1 MIGQTLAISW
11 RELQVLLK
19 DRANVAVLFLLPL
32 LLALVLGGPS
42 TFSDTASQTA
52 GEEPSLRLDVYLV
65 NLDSGPYGT
74 EVTKALSTVSVLRI
88 ANMDSSQEADR
99 LVAEGEKPAAIV
111 IPADFTQQIDAG
123 QPTSLRVI
131 GDPTQEEAVGIVAG
145 IVEDAAAELG
155 LAAEI
160 RYGIHQALAQAEFP
174 KSAPPELQQAAEAQ
188 TMGVI
193 WTQVQQLRQNPV
205 IAVRSESLKKAETGT
220 APGPMDW
227 YIMGFAVMFAF
238 FLLPFMG
245 QSILREKEQGSLRR
259 LLAAPLPRAAIIAGL
274 ILTYTLMVFLQV
286 VFLFGVGKLAFDI
299 LLGPSLLGLFLITL
313 TTALASAS
321 LGLLIGAVAK
331 STEQAFS
338 LGMILAFGLS
348 LFGGFPV
355 PWFRIGG
362 PMATVANVV
371 PHAHSLQ
378 AYAGLMTD
386 GYTLGQVS
394 PHILALL
401 GFAVVFFAVAVWRF
415 RFVE

>member
-19 DRANVAVLFLLPL
+19 DKGNLAVLFLMPL
-32 LLALVLGGPS
+32 LLALVMGGPS
-42 TFSDTASQTA
+42 TFSDTASETA

-74 EVTKALSTVSVLRI
+74 EVTKALSTISVLRI
-88 ANMDSSQEADR
+88 SNMDSWQDADR
-99 LVAEGEKPAAIV
+99 LVAEGQKPAAIV

-145 IVEDAAAELG
+145 MVDKAAAELD
-155 LAAEI
+155 LVAEI
-160 RYGIHQALAQAEFP
+160 RYGIHQAMSGVLEG
-174 KSAPPELQQAAEAQ
+174 APPELQQATEAQ

-193 WTQVQQLRQNPV
+193 WTQVQQMRQNPV
-205 IAVRSESLKKAETGT
+205 IAVLSESLKKAETGT

-227 YIMGFAVMFAF
+227 YIIGFTVMFAF
-238 FLLPFMG
+238 FLLPMMG

-259 LLAAPLPRAAIIAGL
+259 LLAAPLPPVAIIAGL
-274 ILTYTLMVFLQV
+274 ILAYTLVVFLQV
-286 VFLFGVGKLAFDI
+286 LFMFGVGKLAFNVG
-299 LLGPSLLGLFLITL
+299 LGPSLLGLFLITL
-313 TTALASAS
+313 FTALASAS

-331 STEQAFS
+331 STGQAFN
-338 LGMILAFGLS
+338 LGMILGFGLS
-348 LFGGFPV
+348 VLGGFPI

-362 PMATVANVV
+362 PMATVSNLL

-378 AYAGLMTD
+378 AFTGLMTD

>member
-11 RELQVLLK
+11 KELQVLLK
-19 DRANVAVLFLLPL
+19 DKGNLAVLFLMPL
-32 LLALVLGGPS
+32 LLALVMGGPS
-42 TFSDTASQTA
+42 TFSDTTSQTA
-52 GEEPSLRLDVYLV
+52 GEEPDFRLDVYLV

-74 EVTKALSTVSVLRI
+74 EVSKALSTISVLRI
-88 ANMDSSQEADR
+88 SNMDSWPDADR

-123 QPTSLRVI
+123 QPVSVQVI
-131 GDPTQEEAVGIVAG
+131 GDPTQEEAVGIVVG
-145 IVEDAAAELG
+145 VVEKAAAELD

-160 RYGIHQALAQAEFP
+160 RYGIHQAMSGVLEG
-174 KSAPPELQQAAEAQ
+174 APPELQQASEAQ

-193 WTQVQQLRQNPV
+193 WTQVQEMRQNPV
-205 IAVRSESLKKAETGT
+205 IAVRSESLKKAETGRT
-220 APGPMDW
+220 PSSMDW
-227 YIMGFAVMFAF
+227 HIMGFTVMFAF

-274 ILTYTLMVFLQV
+274 ILTYMIVIFLQV
-286 VFLFGVGKLAFDI
+286 LFMFGVGRLAFDI
-299 LLGPSLLGLFLITL
+299 LLGPSLLGLFLITFF
-313 TTALASAS
+313 TALASAS

-331 STEQAFS
+331 STAQAFN

-362 PMATVANVV
+362 PMATVANFV

-386 GYTLGQVS
+386 GLTLGQVS

-401 GFAVVFFAVAVWRF
+401 GFAVVFFVVAVWRF